1 MYLAIKHLHI
11 TCVAL
16 SLAGFLLRGL
26 WMCADSPLLY
36 ASLTRRLPHIVDA
49 LLLGS
54 AIALAVMSGQAPF
67 VQAWLTAKVA
77 GLLVY
82 IVLGALAALYAWQL
96 PPFRSDSQT
105 TDNAYVRGQTTI
117 ISPQVGAVNPMLG
130 PMCSVARRPSFPT
143 SQPRWFSTA
152 SASAASC
159 RVV

>member
-82 IVLGALAALYAWQL
+82 IVLGALALRPGRPKPVRLGGFGAALVSFSYI
-96 PPFRSDSQT
+96 
-105 TDNAYVRGQTTI
+105 V
-117 ISPQVGAVNPMLG
+117 
-130 PMCSVARRPSFPT
+130 SVALTKNPAG
-143 SQPRWFSTA
+143 WLA
-152 SASAASC
+152 MWG
-159 RVV
+159 

>member
-82 IVLGALAALYAWQL
+82 IVLGALALRPGRPKPVRLGAFGAALVSFSYI
-96 PPFRSDSQT
+96 
-105 TDNAYVRGQTTI
+105 V
-117 ISPQVGAVNPMLG
+117 
-130 PMCSVARRPSFPT
+130 SVALTKNPAG
-143 SQPRWFSTA
+143 WLA
-152 SASAASC
+152 MWG
-159 RVV
+159 